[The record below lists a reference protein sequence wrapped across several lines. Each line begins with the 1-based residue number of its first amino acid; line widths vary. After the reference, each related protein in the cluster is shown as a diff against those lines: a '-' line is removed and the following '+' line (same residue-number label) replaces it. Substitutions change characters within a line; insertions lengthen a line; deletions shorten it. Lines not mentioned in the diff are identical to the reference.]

1 MVGQRINRLTRGGGG
16 HRLEMVFSY
25 PNPMNEALHALLQAV
40 ADGKIAPS
48 KAEEMIRGALSEN
61 LSTDQLDNISGA
73 GTTWQMHTT

>member
-1 MVGQRINRLTRGGGG
+1 
-16 HRLEMVFSY
+16 
-25 PNPMNEALHALLQAV
+25 LLQAV

-61 LSTDQLDNISGA
+61 LSTEQLDNISGA